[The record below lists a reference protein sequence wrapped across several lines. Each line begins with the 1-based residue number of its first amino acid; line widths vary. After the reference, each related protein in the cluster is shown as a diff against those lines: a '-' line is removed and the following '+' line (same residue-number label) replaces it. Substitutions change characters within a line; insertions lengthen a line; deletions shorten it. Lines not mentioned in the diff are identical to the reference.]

1 MNLIFYFDQPILPH
15 AGGTER
21 AAYLLAQALSRH
33 GHRISFLSLQQADV
47 PPGGLPYFTLPR
59 QVYPLADNTVLQD
72 KYTILSVLNAG
83 GFGITYLALD
93 NPGSRYVVI
102 KECMPDAY
110 ACRDM
115 ETGVVHPRN
124 EQTAVNFSQSVSN
137 SRQEASV
144 LSQLNHPGIVQV
156 FDMFDANGTCYY
168 VMENIQGQ
176 TLFDLMTTMHATG
189 QTMEPAQ
196 ATDLLFRLL
205 DILHYLHSMGV
216 YHCDIKPS
224 NIFIQPDGTP
234 KLIDFGAV
242 RTKTLQH
249 QGLVQITPGYT
260 PPEFYP
266 GRRSEIGPWCD
277 MYELG
282 ATFYEL
288 LTGQV
293 PHPADQRS
301 VVDRNP
307 KVTSYAAL
315 RKTYPM
321 NFLSGIDKA
330 LSPDERNRF
339 HSAKAWNDYI
349 NAMAAAGT
357 LQAGGVSRK
366 ALPQARKK
374 SSAGTAFLIILLIA
388 TAIGW
393 VCWKQGLLNF

>member
-1 MNLIFYFDQPILPH
+1 MEQ
-15 AGGTER
+15 E
-21 AAYLLAQALSRH
+21 
-33 GHRISFLSLQQADV
+33 
-47 PPGGLPYFTLPR
+47 TL
-59 QVYPLADNTVLQD
+59 VYPLADNTVLQD
-72 KYTILSVLNAG
+72 KYTILNVLNAG

-93 NPGSRYVVI
+93 NPNSRYVVI

-110 ACRDM
+110 AYRDLN
-115 ETGVVHPRN
+115 TGCVHPRD
-124 EQTAVNFSQSVSN
+124 EQTATSFAQSIANSQ
-137 SRQEASV
+137 QEASV
-144 LSQLNHPGIVQV
+144 LSQLSHPGIVQV
-156 FDMFDANGTCYY
+156 FDIFDANGTCYY

-176 TLFDLMTTMHATG
+176 TLFDLMTSMHASG
-189 QTMEPAQ
+189 QSMDPAQ
-196 ATDLLFRLL
+196 AMDLLFRIL

-216 YHCDIKPS
+216 YHCDIKPG

-277 MYELG
+277 IYELG

-293 PHPADQRS
+293 PQPADQRS

-307 KVTSYAAL
+307 KVTSYAIL
-315 RKTYPM
+315 RQTYPM

-339 HSAKAWNDYI
+339 HSAKAWHDYI
-349 NAMAAAGT
+349 NAMGAAGT
-357 LQAGGVSRK
+357 LKAGGVARK
-366 ALPQARKK
+366 TLPKARKK

-388 TAIGW
+388 GAALW
-393 VCWKQGLLNF
+393 VCWKQGLVHF

>member
-1 MNLIFYFDQPILPH
+1 MEQ
-15 AGGTER
+15 E
-21 AAYLLAQALSRH
+21 
-33 GHRISFLSLQQADV
+33 
-47 PPGGLPYFTLPR
+47 TL
-59 QVYPLADNTVLQD
+59 VYPLADNTVLQG
-72 KYTILSVLNAG
+72 KYTILNVLNAG
-83 GFGITYLALD
+83 GFGITYLARD
-93 NPGSRYVVI
+93 NPNSRYVVI

-110 ACRDM
+110 AYRDM
-115 ETGVVHPRN
+115 ETGFVHPRD
-124 EQTAVNFSQSVSN
+124 EQTAVNFAQSISN

-144 LSQLNHPGIVQV
+144 LAQLSHPGVVQV
-156 FDMFDANGTCYY
+156 FDMFDANGTSYY
-168 VMENIQGQ
+168 VMEKIQRKP
-176 TLFDLMTTMHATG
+176 LFDLMAAIQPTG
-189 QTMEPAQ
+189 PSMQTAR

-216 YHCDIKPS
+216 YHCDIKPG

-293 PHPADQRS
+293 PQAADQRS

-307 KVTSYAAL
+307 KVTSYAIL
-315 RKTYPM
+315 RQTYPM

-339 HSAKAWNDYI
+339 HSAKAWHDYI
-349 NAMAAAGT
+349 NAMGAAGT
-357 LQAGGVSRK
+357 LKAGGVARK
-366 ALPQARKK
+366 TLPKAQKK
-374 SSAGTAFLIILLIA
+374 SSAGTAFLIILLIVGA
-388 TAIGW
+388 VLW
-393 VCWKQGLLNF
+393 VCWKQGLIQF

>member
-1 MNLIFYFDQPILPH
+1 MEQ
-15 AGGTER
+15 E
-21 AAYLLAQALSRH
+21 
-33 GHRISFLSLQQADV
+33 
-47 PPGGLPYFTLPR
+47 TL
-59 QVYPLADNTVLQD
+59 VYPLADNTGLQD

>member
-1 MNLIFYFDQPILPH
+1 MEQ
-15 AGGTER
+15 E
-21 AAYLLAQALSRH
+21 
-33 GHRISFLSLQQADV
+33 
-47 PPGGLPYFTLPR
+47 TL
-59 QVYPLADNTVLQD
+59 VYPLADNTVLQD

-93 NPGSRYVVI
+93 NPGSRYVVS
-102 KECMPDAY
+102 KESMPDAY
-110 ACRDM
+110 AYRDM

-266 GRRSEIGPWCD
+266 GRRSELGPWCE
-277 MYELG
+277 MFELG
-282 ATFYEL
+282 AT
-288 LTGQV
+288 
-293 PHPADQRS
+293 
-301 VVDRNP
+301 
-307 KVTSYAAL
+307 L
-315 RKTYPM
+315 RITYPT
-321 NFLSGIDKA
+321 NFLSGMDKA
-330 LSPDERNRF
+330 LAPDDRNSF

>member
-1 MNLIFYFDQPILPH
+1 MEQ
-15 AGGTER
+15 E
-21 AAYLLAQALSRH
+21 
-33 GHRISFLSLQQADV
+33 
-47 PPGGLPYFTLPR
+47 TL
-59 QVYPLADNTVLQD
+59 VYPLADNTVLQD

-124 EQTAVNFSQSVSN
+124 EQTAVNFSQSVSI

-249 QGLVQITPGYT
+249 QGARPDHARLYPRRNSTP
-260 PPEFYP
+260 
-266 GRRSEIGPWCD
+266 D
-277 MYELG
+277 AG
-282 ATFYEL
+282 A
-288 LTGQV
+288 
-293 PHPADQRS
+293 
-301 VVDRNP
+301 
-307 KVTSYAAL
+307 K
-315 RKTYPM
+315 
-321 NFLSGIDKA
+321 
-330 LSPDERNRF
+330 
-339 HSAKAWNDYI
+339 
-349 NAMAAAGT
+349 
-357 LQAGGVSRK
+357 
-366 ALPQARKK
+366 
-374 SSAGTAFLIILLIA
+374 
-388 TAIGW
+388 
-393 VCWKQGLLNF
+393 

>member
-1 MNLIFYFDQPILPH
+1 MTQ
-15 AGGTER
+15 E
-21 AAYLLAQALSRH
+21 
-33 GHRISFLSLQQADV
+33 
-47 PPGGLPYFTLPR
+47 TL
-59 QVYPLADNTVLQD
+59 VYPLANNSDLQD
-72 KYTILSVLNAG
+72 RYTIMNVLNAG

-93 NPGSRYVVI
+93 KPNSRYVVI

-110 ACRDM
+110 AYRDM
-115 ETGVVHPRN
+115 ETGCIHPRD
-124 EQTAVNFSQSVSN
+124 EQAAVNFAN
-137 SRQEASV
+137 SLANARQEASV
-144 LSQLNHPGIVQV
+144 LAQLSHPGIVQV
-156 FDMFDANGTCYY
+156 FDMFDTNGTFYY

-176 TLFDLMTTMHATG
+176 TLFEVLTAMRAAG
-189 QTMEPAQ
+189 QAIAPNQ
-196 ATDLLFRLL
+196 ATDILARLL
-205 DILHYLHSMGV
+205 DILAYLHSMGV
-216 YHCDIKPS
+216 YHCDIKPG

-288 LTGQV
+288 ITGQV
-293 PHPADQRS
+293 PLPADQRS

-315 RKTYPM
+315 RSHYPM

-339 HSAKAWNDYI
+339 HSAKAWHDYI
-349 NAMAAAGT
+349 NTIGAAGT
-357 LQAGGVSRK
+357 LKAGGISRK
-366 ALPQARKK
+366 ALPKGRKK
-374 SSAGTAFLIILLIA
+374 SSSGTAFIIILLILA
-388 TAIGW
+388 AAVW
-393 VCWKQGLLNF
+393 VCVEQGLIQF

>member
-1 MNLIFYFDQPILPH
+1 
-15 AGGTER
+15 
-21 AAYLLAQALSRH
+21 
-33 GHRISFLSLQQADV
+33 
-47 PPGGLPYFTLPR
+47 
-59 QVYPLADNTVLQD
+59 
-72 KYTILSVLNAG
+72 ILSVLNAG

-124 EQTAVNFSQSVSN
+124 EQTVVNFSQSVSN

-260 PPEFYP
+260 PPDLP
-266 GRRSEIGPWCD
+266 RTP
-277 MYELG
+277 
-282 ATFYEL
+282 
-288 LTGQV
+288 
-293 PHPADQRS
+293 
-301 VVDRNP
+301 
-307 KVTSYAAL
+307 
-315 RKTYPM
+315 
-321 NFLSGIDKA
+321 
-330 LSPDERNRF
+330 ERNRSLVRYVRTGRHVLRIAHGPGSPSCGPAF
-339 HSAKAWNDYI
+339 R
-349 NAMAAAGT
+349 
-357 LQAGGVSRK
+357 GGPQPESDQLRGP
-366 ALPQARKK
+366 AENLSHELPFR
-374 SSAGTAFLIILLIA
+374 
-388 TAIGW
+388 
-393 VCWKQGLLNF
+393 N

>member
-1 MNLIFYFDQPILPH
+1 MEQ
-15 AGGTER
+15 E
-21 AAYLLAQALSRH
+21 
-33 GHRISFLSLQQADV
+33 
-47 PPGGLPYFTLPR
+47 TL
-59 QVYPLADNTVLQD
+59 VYPLADNTVLQD

-249 QGLVQITPGYT
+249 QGLVQ
-260 PPEFYP
+260 
-266 GRRSEIGPWCD
+266 
-277 MYELG
+277 
-282 ATFYEL
+282 
-288 LTGQV
+288 V

>member
-1 MNLIFYFDQPILPH
+1 MEQ
-15 AGGTER
+15 E
-21 AAYLLAQALSRH
+21 
-33 GHRISFLSLQQADV
+33 
-47 PPGGLPYFTLPR
+47 TL
-59 QVYPLADNTVLQD
+59 VYPLADNTVLQD

-224 NIFIQPDGTP
+224 W
-234 KLIDFGAV
+234 
-242 RTKTLQH
+242 
-249 QGLVQITPGYT
+249 
-260 PPEFYP
+260 
-266 GRRSEIGPWCD
+266 SW
-277 MYELG
+277 
-282 ATFYEL
+282 
-288 LTGQV
+288 
-293 PHPADQRS
+293 
-301 VVDRNP
+301 
-307 KVTSYAAL
+307 
-315 RKTYPM
+315 
-321 NFLSGIDKA
+321 
-330 LSPDERNRF
+330 
-339 HSAKAWNDYI
+339 
-349 NAMAAAGT
+349 
-357 LQAGGVSRK
+357 VSRK
-366 ALPQARKK
+366 DPPESKK
-374 SSAGTAFLIILLIA
+374 T
-388 TAIGW
+388 T
-393 VCWKQGLLNF
+393 